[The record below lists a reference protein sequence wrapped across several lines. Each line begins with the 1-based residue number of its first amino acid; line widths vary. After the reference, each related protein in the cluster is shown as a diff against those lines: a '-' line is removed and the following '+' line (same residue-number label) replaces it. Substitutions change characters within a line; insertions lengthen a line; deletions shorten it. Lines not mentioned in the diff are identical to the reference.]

1 MAIRNEAAGWAAVQ
15 FSPVQFSSSQLS
27 SAALRARTG
36 RVEKARLVN
45 PFPVAED
52 LRPAI
57 GVIPPNHSKP
67 T

>member
-15 FSPVQFSSSQLS
+15 FSPVQFSSSHS
-27 SAALRARTG
+27 GSEALPTG

-45 PFPVAED
+45 PFAVAGD

-57 GVIPPNHSKP
+57 GVIPPNLGKP